1 MTTPNEGKPFGLNQI
16 KFVSMD
22 GVTVVPLTDKSRTL
36 EFEEVVVT
44 GEFSGDDG
52 LQAIVTQPT
61 GVKGKIEHGGISLEA
76 YALIT
81 GHTLTITG
89 LTPDRVGTLEA
100 DSSRFPY
107 FKIYGRSLGDE
118 SDDTH
123 IKILKAKLT
132 SGLKGTFK
140 YGEFMAS
147 EIEFMGVKVSG
158 KAWDAVVNETAT
170 DLPGVTAS
178 APAFTLATVPADAA
192 VAVVV
197 SDNIVLT
204 FSNALANGAEDG
216 IILTSAAGV
225 SVAAARTID
234 AARKVVTINPTA
246 SLSASTSYLLVVP
259 SVTDI
264 YGQTLADAVVN
275 FTTA

>member
-1 MTTPNEGKPFGLNQI
+1 MSTPNDGKPFGLNQI

-22 GVTVVPLTDKSRTL
+22 GISVVPLTDKSRTL

-44 GEFSGDDG
+44 GEFPGDDG

-89 LTPDRVGTLEA
+89 LTPNRVATLEG
-100 DSSRFPY
+100 DSLRFPY
-107 FKIYGRSLGDE
+107 FKIYGKSLGD
-118 SDDTH
+118 STDDVH

-140 YGEFMAS
+140 YGEFMAT
-147 EIEFMGVKVSG
+147 EIEFMGVKVGG
-158 KAWDAVVNETAT
+158 KAWDQVINETAA
-170 DLPGVTAS
+170 DLPGATAS
-178 APAFTLATVPADAA
+178 PPAFTLSSVPADAA
-192 VAVVV
+192 TGVVV
-197 SDNIVLT
+197 TDNIVLT
-204 FSNALANGAEDG
+204 FSNALAPGAEEG

-225 SVAAARTID
+225 PVAGARTID
-234 AARKVVTINPTA
+234 TARKVVTINPTA
-246 SLSASTSYLLVVP
+246 SLSAATDYLVVVP
-259 SVTDI
+259 NARDG
-264 YGQTLADAVVN
+264 YGQTLADTVIN